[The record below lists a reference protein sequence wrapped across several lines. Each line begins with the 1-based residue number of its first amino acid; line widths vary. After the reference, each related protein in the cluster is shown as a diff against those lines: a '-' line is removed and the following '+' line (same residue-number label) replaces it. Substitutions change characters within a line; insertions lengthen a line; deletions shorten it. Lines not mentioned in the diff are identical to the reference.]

1 MSPLAVILYE
11 DNRGAEK
18 GFGLHALVVACVADD
33 LDVETFTL
41 TKKLDGRPMNGVAN
55 IVRSCRRDVH
65 RLAPRGQIV
74 FALIDNDRIRDHL
87 SGVDARAENSV
98 VERVIK
104 SQSDAPAQLEVF
116 LLEKNT
122 ETVIEAAKRCD
133 PSLPEDAVVQALRKN
148 LAQRDRIF
156 NNVARGRARAIRDC
170 IRGSVPALHRLVIAL
185 CAVVSA
191 SPT

>member
-1 MSPLAVILYE
+1 MILYE

-33 LDVETFTL
+33 LDVEMFTL

-65 RLAPRGQIV
+65 RLAPQGQTV

-87 SGVDARAENSV
+87 SGVDIRAENSV
-98 VERVIK
+98 VERAIK

-122 ETVIEAAKRCD
+122 ETVIEAAKHCD
-133 PSLPEDAVVQALRKN
+133 PSLPEDAVAQALRKN
-148 LAQRDRIF
+148 LAQRDRIL
-156 NNVARGRARAIRDC
+156 NNVARTRGRAVRDC
-170 IRGSVPALHRLVIAL
+170 IRAGVPALHRLVAAL
-185 CAVVSA
+185 GAVVTA